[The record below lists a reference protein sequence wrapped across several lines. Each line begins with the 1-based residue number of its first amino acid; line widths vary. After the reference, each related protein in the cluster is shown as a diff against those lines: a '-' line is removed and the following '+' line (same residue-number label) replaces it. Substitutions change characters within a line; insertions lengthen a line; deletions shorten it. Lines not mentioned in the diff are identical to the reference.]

1 MDRLPIWATW
11 SIIPV
16 TALLTPVLGFL
27 LAVAAGIVLSLL
39 KEAGMPILLALATAG
54 VSGFLLGRRSSVRRW
69 NSGLVELEL
78 QRRSSGVVVKAATA
92 DIRPF
97 PAPSARLADRHK
109 GRIKPRVN

>member
-97 PAPSARLADRHK
+97 PAPSARRPNGA
-109 GRIKPRVN
+109 